1 MEGRIVSVLE
11 TWPLQLMVDGAGG
24 RWSVALSADTVV
36 TEGGRQ
42 VEPSRLRAGARIVA
56 TGRATGPLA
65 LIADRIEILR

>member
-24 RWSVALSADTVV
+24 QWSVALSADTAV
-36 TEGGRQ
+36 TEGGRRA
-42 VEPSRLRAGARIVA
+42 EPSRLREGARVSV

-65 LIADRIEILR
+65 MIAERIDILP